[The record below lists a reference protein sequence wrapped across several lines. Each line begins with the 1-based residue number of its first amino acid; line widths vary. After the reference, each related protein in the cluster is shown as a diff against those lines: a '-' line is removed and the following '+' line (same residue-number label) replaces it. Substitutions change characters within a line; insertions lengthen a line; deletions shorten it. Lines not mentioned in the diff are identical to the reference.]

1 MTRKRTKLRK
11 RKTQRG
17 GTKRKELAAEQEYP
31 EDQNIAQFVTD
42 LIKHDA
48 MKELTERL
56 RKWVPDRDACFH
68 TTVHSLE
75 VLQKG
80 IRNLEPTFQAFLKPH
95 YTKVLAE
102 TLETEKMPYVPYDP
116 ELHKLFYQSMNEGE
130 IIKIYRILANA
141 MDASQPDFLTQEA
154 RDSRLGVIL
163 HSYIYKLLTGLGTQ
177 YTSTEA
183 VLYYERGP
191 PMLFRFTA
199 PYSAAHPFRLGQRG
213 GTKKRKSRRPVPE
226 VYSDLRNLC
235 VLLRDTL
242 GMVNFLFRAAWPTQ
256 MRSVPGRTQY
266 AHSGGNIFYLLSMML
281 SYLHRNQGLV
291 YETDILEQIR
301 QAFDDALGVEKG
313 MFYSYLDAFMANP
326 TCRRLIHNNTLSI
339 SDVDFLLLT
348 DNPDVLRHR
357 TELKNITMMMA
368 GQVVAECS
376 KGLDTPSADNIA
388 LKVILPKRR
397 AYTADWPAFKISDF
411 THTPH
416 EITDMI
422 NRLETDKLRG
432 IRITGS
438 DIEQLHI
445 LLVRVKVAID
455 ANVTMDD
462 EYKRIFAEKLDFVIG
477 SMESDFYSDKQ
488 GRFSIGK
495 YYSLITFLN
504 ELAKILLNSADDKS
518 PKRMDRYSFTHILV
532 LIQQMATDDADPA
545 TVVHDAVSVS
555 TTVQRYEETV
565 GKNWFNLLLCI
576 LFHFLDPTAE
586 GCAPET
592 LRQQTTSLMVQS
604 VIRSLRSTGH
614 EAANMGAANA
624 GAANAG
630 DRSFEFKRPPLVEAS
645 HVLADAGRSYEEA
658 IAEIDRLMT
667 AKTEELSAGLIAR
680 VPKSRSRSVPKTST
694 KLTRQRSMSASNV
707 RSGP

>member
-1 MTRKRTKLRK
+1 MTRTKSRNRSK

-17 GTKRKELAAEQEYP
+17 GMKRKEPDSQEEYP
-31 EDQNIAQFVTD
+31 EDQNITQFVTD

-48 MKELTERL
+48 AMKELTERM

-75 VLQKG
+75 ILQKG

-141 MDASQPDFLTQEA
+141 MDASQPDFLTKEA

-191 PMLFRFTA
+191 PLPFRFTA
-199 PYSAAHPFRLGQRG
+199 PYSAENPFQTG
-213 GTKKRKSRRPVPE
+213 GTKKIKNRRPGPE

-256 MRSVPGRTQY
+256 MPSVPGRTQY
-266 AHSGGNIFYLLSMML
+266 GHSGGNIFYLLSML
-281 SYLHRNQGLV
+281 LCYLHRHQGLV

-301 QAFDDALGVEKG
+301 HAFDDALGGEKDL
-313 MFYSYLDAFMANP
+313 FYRYLDAFMANP

-348 DNPDVLRHR
+348 DNPNLLSSHR

-368 GQVVAECS
+368 GQLVAECS

-397 AYTADWPAFKISDF
+397 AYTADWPGFKISDF
-411 THTPH
+411 TGTPS
-416 EITDMI
+416 EIKDMI
-422 NRLETDKLRG
+422 NRLDIDKLHG

-455 ANVTMDD
+455 ANLEMTD
-462 EYKRIFAEKLDFVIG
+462 EYKRIFAEKLDFVIS
-477 SMESDFYSDKQ
+477 SMESEFYSDKQ
-488 GRFSIGK
+488 VRFSNGK
-495 YYSLITFLN
+495 YYGLITFLN

-518 PKRMDRYSFTHILV
+518 QKRMDRYCFTHILA
-532 LIQQMATDDADPA
+532 LIQEMATDEADPA
-545 TVVHDAVSVS
+545 TVIRDAVLRS
-555 TTVQRYEETV
+555 TTVRRHEEPV
-565 GKNWFNLLLCI
+565 GNNWFNLLMCI
-576 LFHFLDPTAE
+576 LFQFLDPTGD
-586 GCAPET
+586 GCASET

-604 VIRSLRSTGH
+604 MIRSLRSTGH
-614 EAANMGAANA
+614 GASNMASANA
-624 GAANAG
+624 EV
-630 DRSFEFKRPPLVEAS
+630 RPFELKMRTSLIEAS
-645 HVLADAGRSYEEA
+645 HVLAEAGRSYEEA
-658 IAEIDRLMT
+658 IAEIDHLMKV
-667 AKTEELSAGLIAR
+667 KTEELRAGLISR
-680 VPKSRSRSVPKTST
+680 VPKSRSRSVPKTAT
-694 KLTRQRSMSASNV
+694 KWTQRRSLSASNV
-707 RSGP
+707 RSG

>member
-1 MTRKRTKLRK
+1 M
-11 RKTQRG
+11 
-17 GTKRKELAAEQEYP
+17 
-31 EDQNIAQFVTD
+31 
-42 LIKHDA
+42 
-48 MKELTERL
+48 
-56 RKWVPDRDACFH
+56 PDSDACFH
-68 TTVHSLE
+68 TTVHSLK

-80 IRNLEPTFQAFLKPH
+80 IQNLEPAFQAFLKPH

-102 TLETEKMPYVPYDP
+102 TLEREKMPHVPYDP
-116 ELHKLFYQSMNEGE
+116 ELHKLFYQNMNEGE
-130 IIKIYRILANA
+130 IVKIYRILANA
-141 MDASQPDFLTQEA
+141 MDPSETDFLTQEA
-154 RDSRLGVIL
+154 RESSLGVIL

-183 VLYYERGP
+183 VLYYERGTP
-191 PMLFRFTA
+191 IPFGLTA
-199 PYSAAHPFRLGQRG
+199 KHSFPHGQRG

-235 VLLRDTL
+235 LLLRDTL

-281 SYLHRNQGLV
+281 SYLHRHQGLV

-397 AYTADWPAFKISDF
+397 TYTADWPAFKISDF
-411 THTPH
+411 THTSP

-422 NRLETDKLRG
+422 NRLEKAKLRG

-455 ANVTMDD
+455 ANVTMTD

-488 GRFSIGK
+488 GRFSIGE

-504 ELAKILLNSADDKS
+504 ELAKILLNLADDKS
-518 PKRMDRYSFTHILV
+518 PKRIDRYSFTHILV

-555 TTVQRYEETV
+555 TTVQRYEETI

-576 LFHFLDPTAE
+576 LFQFLDPTAE

-592 LRQQTTSLMVQS
+592 LRQQNTSLMVQS

-624 GAANAG
+624 GAANMGAANAG
-630 DRSFEFKRPPLVEAS
+630 AANAGTRSPEFKRPPLVEAS

-667 AKTEELSAGLIAR
+667 AKTEELSAGLISRAS
-680 VPKSRSRSVPKTST
+680 KSRSRSVPKTST
-694 KLTRQRSMSASNV
+694 KLTRQRSLSASNV
-707 RSGP
+707 RSGR

>member
-1 MTRKRTKLRK
+1 MTRTARKRLK

-17 GTKRKELAAEQEYP
+17 GMKRKEPETQEEYP
-31 EDQNIAQFVTD
+31 EDQNITQFVTD

-48 MKELTERL
+48 AMKELTERM

-95 YTKVLAE
+95 YIKVLAE

-116 ELHKLFYQSMNEGE
+116 ELHKMFYQSMNEGE

-141 MDASQPDFLTQEA
+141 MDASQPDFLTKEA
-154 RDSRLGVIL
+154 RDSRLGVTL

-191 PMLFRFTA
+191 PI
-199 PYSAAHPFRLGQRG
+199 PFRLNAGLRIGQTG
-213 GTKKRKSRRPVPE
+213 GAKRPMKE

-256 MRSVPGRTQY
+256 EGLSTIGPGRTQY
-266 AHSGGNIFYLLSMML
+266 GHSGGNIFYLLSMML
-281 SYLHRNQGLV
+281 CYLHRHQGLV

-301 QAFDDALGVEKG
+301 HAFDDALGGEKDL
-313 MFYSYLDAFMANP
+313 FYRYLDAFMSNP

-348 DNPDVLRHR
+348 DHPNVLSSHR

-368 GQVVAECS
+368 GQLVAECS

-397 AYTADWPAFKISDF
+397 AYTADWPGFKISDF
-411 THTPH
+411 TGTPS
-416 EITDMI
+416 EIKDMI
-422 NRLETDKLRG
+422 NRLDIDKLHG

-455 ANVTMDD
+455 ANLEMTD
-462 EYKRIFAEKLDFVIG
+462 EYKRIFAEKLDFVIS
-477 SMESDFYSDKQ
+477 SMESEFYSDKQ
-488 GRFSIGK
+488 VQFSNGK
-495 YYSLITFLN
+495 YYTLITFLN

-518 PKRMDRYSFTHILV
+518 PKRMDRYGFTHILA
-532 LIQQMATDDADPA
+532 LIQEMATDEADPA
-545 TVVHDAVSVS
+545 TVIHDAVLHS
-555 TTVQRYEETV
+555 TTVRRHEEPV
-565 GKNWFNLLLCI
+565 GGKNWFNLLMCI
-576 LFHFLDPTAE
+576 LFQFLDPT
-586 GCAPET
+586 GDGRTTET

-604 VIRSLRSTGH
+604 MIRSLRSTGH
-614 EAANMGAANA
+614 RA
-624 GAANAG
+624 GAANVMASANAEV
-630 DRSFEFKRPPLVEAS
+630 RPFELNMKTSLVEAS
-645 HVLADAGRSYEEA
+645 HVLAEAGHSYEEA
-658 IAEIDRLMT
+658 IAEIDHLMK
-667 AKTEELSAGLIAR
+667 AKTEELRAGLISR
-680 VPKSRSRSVPKTST
+680 VPKSRSRSRSVPKTAT
-694 KLTRQRSMSASNV
+694 KWTQRRSLSASNV
-707 RSGP
+707 RSG

>member
-1 MTRKRTKLRK
+1 MD
-11 RKTQRG
+11 
-17 GTKRKELAAEQEYP
+17 P
-31 EDQNIAQFVTD
+31 
-42 LIKHDA
+42 
-48 MKELTERL
+48 
-56 RKWVPDRDACFH
+56 
-68 TTVHSLE
+68 S
-75 VLQKG
+75 
-80 IRNLEPTFQAFLKPH
+80 
-95 YTKVLAE
+95 E
-102 TLETEKMPYVPYDP
+102 T
-116 ELHKLFYQSMNEGE
+116 
-130 IIKIYRILANA
+130 
-141 MDASQPDFLTQEA
+141 DFLTQEA
-154 RDSRLGVIL
+154 RESSLGVIL

-256 MRSVPGRTQY
+256 MHSVPGRTQY

-281 SYLHRNQGLV
+281 SYLHRHQGLV

-388 LKVILPKRR
+388 LKVILPKRK
-397 AYTADWPAFKISDF
+397 AYAEDWPAFKISDF
-411 THTPH
+411 TRTPP
-416 EITDMI
+416 EIKDMI

-455 ANVTMDD
+455 ANVEMAD

-504 ELAKILLNSADDKS
+504 ELAKILLNSPDDKS
-518 PKRMDRYSFTHILV
+518 PKRMERYSFTHILV

-555 TTVQRYEETV
+555 TTVQRYEETI

-576 LFHFLDPTAE
+576 LFQFLDPTAE

-592 LRQQTTSLMVQS
+592 LRAPERLRQQTTSLMVQS
-604 VIRSLRSTGH
+604 VIRSLRSTGI

-624 GAANAG
+624 GYANMGAANMGAANAG
-630 DRSFEFKRPPLVEAS
+630 TRSFEFKRPLVEAS

-680 VPKSRSRSVPKTST
+680 VPKSRSRSRSVPKTST
-694 KLTRQRSMSASNV
+694 KLTRQRSLSASNV
-707 RSGP
+707 RSGR